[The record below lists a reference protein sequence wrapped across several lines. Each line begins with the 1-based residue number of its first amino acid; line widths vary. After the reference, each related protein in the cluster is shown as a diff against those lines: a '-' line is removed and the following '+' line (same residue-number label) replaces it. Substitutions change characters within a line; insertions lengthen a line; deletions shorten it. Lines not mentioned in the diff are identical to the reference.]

1 MPLWIT
7 LAVSGAIVGF
17 LYALMAFGVV
27 LIYRST
33 GVLNFAH
40 ATMGSFLALLF
51 QRIVNEWGWPKL
63 PALLFVVVVLGGL
76 SGLAFYY
83 LVFYPLRDK
92 GVLNQVVAT
101 LALTIVLTSLSIRFT
116 GSSGLASVNIFS
128 AGTVK
133 VAGIFLSWQQI
144 GSAVLAVIIAVL
156 LTLFFRRT
164 RTGLAV
170 LALSESRVGA
180 QLVGIPIRR
189 MEALVWAVGT
199 ALAGLAGI
207 LLAPLLL
214 LALGTALPLMVK
226 VFAAALVGGLLSYG
240 GAVFGALLLGITEA
254 EFAGYVTSSNLRE
267 SLPFF
272 LVMLALIARPLLT
285 DRGSLSATMRA
296 IVGRTPESD
305 APSPADERP
314 ADEMAAM

>member
-1 MPLWIT
+1 MPLWVT
-7 LAVSGAIVGF
+7 LAVSGVIVGF

-40 ATMGSFLALLF
+40 ATMASFLALLF
-51 QRIVNEWGWPKL
+51 QRLVNEWGWPKL
-63 PALLFVVVVLGGL
+63 PALVFVVVVLGGL
-76 SGLAFYY
+76 SGLGFYY
-83 LVFYPLRDK
+83 LIFHPLRDR

-101 LALTIVLTSLSIRFT
+101 LALTIVLTSLSIRMT

-128 AGTVK
+128 SGTVK

-144 GSAVLAVIIAVL
+144 GSAIVAVLIAVL
-156 LTLFFRRT
+156 LTLFFRRAGA
-164 RTGLAV
+164 GLAI

-199 ALAGLAGI
+199 SLAGLAGI

-226 VFAAALVGGLLSYG
+226 VFAAALVGGLLSYS

-254 EFAGYVTSSNLRE
+254 EFAGYVTSSDLRE

-285 DRGSLSATMRA
+285 DRMSLAAAVRARIGRGIDPDAPAVTADQAADETSAT
-296 IVGRTPESD
+296 
-305 APSPADERP
+305 
-314 ADEMAAM
+314 